1 MSTKDII
8 PSGQGYNAS
17 HIEKMRRYPEILA
30 RYKKE
35 LEDYKKL
42 TQAQVD
48 PREQRVML
56 YSELKVLGWVLGKSD
71 QQISL
76 DISS

>member
-1 MSTKDII
+1 MNTRDII
-8 PSGQGYNAS
+8 PSGQGYTAS
-17 HIEKMRRYPEILA
+17 HIEKMRRYPEVLA

-35 LEDYKKL
+35 LEDYKRL
-42 TQAQVD
+42 MQADVD